1 MTVNGETVNHRLGT
15 YTWSTGHRGVV
26 VDAAAPPLLVKE
38 LKPHTAAPGAKLRVQ
53 FDYRPSM
60 LNAGVWNGDD
70 ADWQPVQN
78 AAITLPKQ
86 QGLYIYVIHAAW
98 KEGDAIYAFSIN
110 IQ

>member
-1 MTVNGETVNHRLGT
+1 M
-15 YTWSTGHRGVV
+15 
-26 VDAAAPPLLVKE
+26 PPLLVKE